1 VEELRLDEN
10 DAMSNEEGPYTE
22 HEQRALTRT
31 NVPGLFLIVTGILNM
46 VAALMLL
53 LTGVQH
59 SRMAPDE
66 FERAMP
72 ADQLKELQKQGWT
85 VEQLKRLVST
95 IVLVWGSITLASAFV
110 ICYGGANMRSLNSY
124 TVAVLGAVLAAVPFI
139 SPLGCCGIGE
149 VVGIWCLAILL
160 NPEVSSAFP

>member
-1 VEELRLDEN
+1 VEEIRLDEK
-10 DAMSNEEGPYTE
+10 DPMSNEEGPYTQ

-31 NVPGLFLIVTGILNM
+31 NVPGLFLIVAGVLNM
-46 VAALMLL
+46 VAALMILMA
-53 LTGVQH
+53 GVQL
-59 SRMAPDE
+59 SRMPPDD
-66 FERAMP
+66 FERAIP
-72 ADQLKELQKQGWT
+72 GDQLKEWQKPGWT
-85 VEQLKRLVST
+85 VEQIKRLWST
-95 IVLVWGSITLASAFV
+95 IILVSGSITLASAFV

>member
-1 VEELRLDEN
+1 MDEK
-10 DAMSNEEGPYTE
+10 DTMGNEEGPYTE

-46 VAALMLL
+46 MAALMLL
-53 LTGVQH
+53 MTGVQQ
-59 SRMAPDE
+59 SRMAPDD
-66 FERAMP
+66 FERAISSE
-72 ADQLKELQKQGWT
+72 QLKELQKQGWN
-85 VEQLKRLVST
+85 VEQIKRLAST
-95 IVLVWGSITLASAFV
+95 IFLVWGSITLASAFV

-124 TVAVLGAVLAAVPFI
+124 TVAVLGAVLAAVPII

-160 NPEVSSAFP
+160 NTEVSSAFP